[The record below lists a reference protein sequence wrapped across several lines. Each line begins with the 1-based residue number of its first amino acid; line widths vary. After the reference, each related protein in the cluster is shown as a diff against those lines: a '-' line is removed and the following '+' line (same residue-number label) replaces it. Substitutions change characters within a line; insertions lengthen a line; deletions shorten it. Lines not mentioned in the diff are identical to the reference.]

1 MKEVIEKV
9 LNSFNFE
16 KVHGVMELTNWTWVQ
31 SSGKVPSVAIMKDV
45 ARGLLADVSY
55 MDAGSTV
62 STGGFRA
69 SKTLSGFG
77 EDVKE
82 ILSLEFV
89 LEQSEYC

>member
-55 MDAGSTV
+55 MDVGSTV

-69 SKTLSGFG
+69 TKIQDEGTEGLM
-77 EDVKE
+77 
-82 ILSLEFV
+82 LEFV

>member
-9 LNSFNFE
+9 LSNFDFE

-69 SKTLSGFG
+69 TKIQD
-77 EDVKE
+77 EDIE
-82 ILSLEFV
+82 GLSLEFV
-89 LEQSEYC
+89 LVQSEHC